1 MSVVRFRPGPP
12 RILRTLEVVRRI
24 SSVGRGLAPFPLGF
38 PNSPR
43 LESSFK
49 RTVYELGICHPCA
62 GQCRLNRRSSRVGAR
77 NVVLNDNRNPCE
89 GIGEKPNY
97 EGTSLTEVLEVIK

>member
-12 RILRTLEVVRRI
+12 RILPTPDVAHRI
-24 SSVGRGLAPFPLGF
+24 SSVGRGLAPFPKVFQL
-38 PNSPR
+38 SPS
-43 LESSFK
+43 LEASFK
-49 RTVYELGICHPCA
+49 RAVYELGICHPCA

>member
-1 MSVVRFRPGPP
+1 MAH
-12 RILRTLEVVRRI
+12 RI
-24 SSVGRGLAPFPLGF
+24 SSFSRGLSPFPLGF

-43 LESSFK
+43 LEASFK

-62 GQCRLNRRSSRVGAR
+62 GQCRLNRRSSLAGAR
-77 NVVLNDNRNPCE
+77 NVVLNDNRNSCE
-89 GIGEKPNY
+89 EIAEKPNY